1 MLKPLADLSRPVSLS
16 SKEKAGSVQSDVHSQ
31 PNLFQSVLGYLGVLL
46 RLERRLLALV
56 FSYSLAIG
64 LFSLIVPLTVQEL
77 VNTFAFAIQPVT
89 IVTLAGIM
97 VAALLFVGAFKA
109 LQYYAVEMLE
119 RRFFARVAIGMAQQ
133 LPHLQFLGFKPR
145 YANYFV
151 ETVFMQRALSVLL
164 VDLINVVVGG
174 TVGMTIL
181 VFYHPYFLLYGALL
195 LAGFNV
201 VFFLM
206 SHGGLKATIDMSHAK
221 YETLH
226 WMQEISYNLLH
237 FKATD
242 SQSILMQRTDELVAK
257 YIDTRQTR
265 FNILVRQYLASVGW
279 QAVAQSG
286 LIATAGWLVS
296 IGQLTLGQLVA
307 AEVVV
312 SGLLAS
318 FDGVVKRMGH
328 IYYFLTGLTELDY
341 VFSLPKDQASATL
354 SVPLP
359 DPTIHGIRV
368 TCKDLTV
375 EHSGMPPIFSQFNL
389 EVTPGEK
396 VGIYASTTIAKTAL
410 ARVLSGLEAPT
421 GGVIR
426 YNGVDLRHL
435 DLNAINRCRGFMLD
449 SQLTLFEGTI
459 EDNIVLGRS
468 YIPYSDVRWALRFV
482 ELEEDVD
489 ALPQGLKTHIRA
501 PGKILAP
508 THIMRILL
516 ARAILSRPQIL
527 VFDGIL
533 HNLQPALR
541 ETVLR
546 RLCSKD
552 EPWSV
557 IFVSNDPNLTA
568 HIDRRLILD

>member
-1 MLKPLADLSRPVSLS
+1 M
-16 SKEKAGSVQSDVHSQ
+16 QSHVDEQ
-31 PNLFQSVLGYLGVLL
+31 PNLFQSVVGYIGLLL

-56 FSYSLAIG
+56 VSYSVAIG
-64 LFSLIVPLTVQEL
+64 LFALIVPLTVQEL
-77 VNTFAFAIQPVT
+77 TNTFAFAIQPVT
-89 IVTLAGIM
+89 IVTLAGVMI
-97 VAALLFVGAFKA
+97 AALLFVGAFRS
-109 LQYYAVEMLE
+109 LQYYAVEVLE
-119 RRFFARVAIGMAQQ
+119 RRLFARVAIGMAQQ
-133 LPHLQFLGFKPR
+133 IPHLQVLGFKPR
-145 YANYFV
+145 YANHFM

-174 TVGMTIL
+174 AVGMTIL
-181 VFYHPYFLLYGALL
+181 VFYHPYFLLYNALL
-195 LAGFNV
+195 LAGFGI
-201 VFFLM
+201 VFLL
-206 SHGGLKATIDMSHAK
+206 SHGGLKATIEMSHAK
-221 YETLH
+221 YDTLH

-242 SQSILMQRTDELVAK
+242 SRAILMQRTDELVSK
-257 YIDTRQTR
+257 YVERRQTR
-265 FNILVRQYLASVGW
+265 FGILIRQYLGSVGW
-279 QAVAQSG
+279 QAIAHGG
-286 LIATAGWLVS
+286 LIATAAWLLS

-318 FDGVVKRMGH
+318 FDEVVKRMGH
-328 IYYFLTGLTELDY
+328 IFYFMTGLSELDF
-341 VFSLPKDQASATL
+341 VLSLPKDQESSGL

-359 DPTIHGIRV
+359 DPTVHGIRL

-375 EHSGMPPIFSQFNL
+375 HHPGVPAIFERFNL

-396 VGIYASTTIAKTAL
+396 IGIYASSTVAKTAL
-410 ARVLSGLEAPT
+410 ARVLAGLEAPT
-421 GGVIR
+421 SGLIR
-426 YNGVDLRHL
+426 YNGVDLRHI
-435 DLNAINRCRGFMLD
+435 DMSAINRCRGFMID

-468 YIPYSDVRWALRFV
+468 YIPYSDVRWALRFA

-516 ARAILSRPQIL
+516 ARAVLARPQIMI
-527 VFDGIL
+527 FDGTL
-533 HNLQPALR
+533 HNLHPVLR
-541 ETVLR
+541 ETLLR

-557 IFVSNDPNLTA
+557 IFVSNDPNLTP
-568 HIDRRLILD
+568 HVDRRLILE

>member
-1 MLKPLADLSRPVSLS
+1 
-16 SKEKAGSVQSDVHSQ
+16 VQSHVDEQ
-31 PNLFQSVLGYLGVLL
+31 PNLFQSVVGYIGLLL

-56 FSYSLAIG
+56 VSYSLAIG
-64 LFSLIVPLTVQEL
+64 LFALIVPLTVQEL
-77 VNTFAFAIQPVT
+77 TNTFAFAIQPVT
-89 IVTLAGIM
+89 IVTLAGVMI
-97 VAALLFVGAFKA
+97 AALLFVGAFRS
-109 LQYYAVEMLE
+109 LQYYAVEVLE
-119 RRFFARVAIGMAQQ
+119 RRLFARVAIGMAQQ
-133 LPHLQFLGFKPR
+133 IPHLQVLGFKPR
-145 YANYFV
+145 YANHFM

-174 TVGMTIL
+174 AVGMTIL
-181 VFYHPYFLLYGALL
+181 VFYHPYFLLYNALL
-195 LAGFNV
+195 LAGFGI
-201 VFFLM
+201 VFLL
-206 SHGGLKATIDMSHAK
+206 SHGGLKATIEMSHAK
-221 YETLH
+221 YDTLH

-242 SQSILMQRTDELVAK
+242 SRAILMQRTDELVGR
-257 YIDTRQTR
+257 YVERRQTR
-265 FNILVRQYLASVGW
+265 FGILIRQYLGSVGW
-279 QAVAQSG
+279 QAIAHGG
-286 LIATAGWLVS
+286 LIATAAWLLS

-318 FDGVVKRMGH
+318 FDEVVKRMGH
-328 IYYFLTGLTELDY
+328 IFYFMTGLSELDF
-341 VFSLPKDQASATL
+341 VLSLPKDQESSGL

-359 DPTIHGIRV
+359 DPTVHGIRL

-375 EHSGMPPIFSQFNL
+375 HHPGVPAIFERFNV

-396 VGIYASTTIAKTAL
+396 IGIYASSTAAKTAL

-421 GGVIR
+421 NGLIR
-426 YNGVDLRHL
+426 YNGVDLRHI
-435 DLNAINRCRGFMLD
+435 DMSAINRCRGFMID

-468 YIPYSDVRWALRFV
+468 YIPYSDVRWALRFA

-501 PGKILAP
+501 PGKILTP

-516 ARAILSRPQIL
+516 ARAVLARPQIMI
-527 VFDGIL
+527 FDGTL
-533 HNLQPALR
+533 HNLQPVLR
-541 ETVLR
+541 ETLLR

-557 IFVSNDPNLTA
+557 IFVSNDPNLTP
-568 HIDRRLILD
+568 HVDRRLILE

>member
-1 MLKPLADLSRPVSLS
+1 M
-16 SKEKAGSVQSDVHSQ
+16 
-31 PNLFQSVLGYLGVLL
+31 LGYLGVLL
-46 RLERRLLALV
+46 RLERRILALI

-89 IVTLAGIM
+89 IVTLAGVM
-97 VAALLFVGAFKA
+97 VTGLLFVGAFRA
-109 LQYYAVEMLE
+109 LQFYAVEVLE
-119 RRFFARVAIGMAQQ
+119 RRVFARIALGMAQQ
-133 LPHLQFLGFKPR
+133 LPHMQFLGFKPR
-145 YANYFV
+145 YANYFM

-164 VDLINVVVGG
+164 VDLINVIVGG
-174 TVGMTIL
+174 AVGMTIL
-181 VFYHPYFLLYGALL
+181 VFYHPYFLLYNALL
-195 LAGFNV
+195 LAGFTV

-226 WMQEISYNLLH
+226 WLQEISYNLLH

-242 SQSILMQRTDELVAK
+242 SQALLMRRTDELVHS
-257 YIDTRQTR
+257 YVETRHTR
-265 FNILVRQYLASVGW
+265 FGILIRQYLGSVGW
-279 QAVAQSG
+279 QAVAHSG
-286 LIATAGWLVS
+286 LLATAGWLLSV
-296 IGQLTLGQLVA
+296 GQLTLGQLVA

-312 SGLLAS
+312 SGLLLSLDA
-318 FDGVVKRMGH
+318 VVKRMGH
-328 IYYFLTGLTELDY
+328 IYYFLTGLNELDFL
-341 VFSLPKDQASATL
+341 FSLPKDQASATL

-368 TCKDLTV
+368 TCKDLAV
-375 EHSGMPPIFSQFNL
+375 IHPGMPPIFEHFNL

-396 VGIYASTTIAKTAL
+396 IGVYASTTAAKTAL
-410 ARVLSGLEAPT
+410 ARVLAGLEAPT
-421 GGVIR
+421 GGVLR

-435 DLNAINRCRGFMLD
+435 DLQAINRCRGFMID

-468 YIPYSDVRWALRFV
+468 YIPYSDVRWALRFT

-516 ARAILSRPQIL
+516 ARAILARPQIL
-527 VFDGIL
+527 IFDGII
-533 HNLQPALR
+533 HTMHPTMR

-557 IFVSNDPNLTA
+557 IFVSNDPNLTP
-568 HIDRRLILD
+568 HVDRRIILE

>member
-1 MLKPLADLSRPVSLS
+1 MQGHVD
-16 SKEKAGSVQSDVHSQ
+16 EQ
-31 PNLFQSVLGYLGVLL
+31 PNLFQSVVGYVGLLL

-56 FSYSLAIG
+56 VSYSLAIG

-77 VNTFAFAIQPVT
+77 TNTFAFAIQPVT
-89 IVTLAGIM
+89 IVTLAGVMI
-97 VAALLFVGAFKA
+97 AALLFVGAFRS
-109 LQYYAVEMLE
+109 LQYYAVEVLE
-119 RRFFARVAIGMAQQ
+119 RRLFARVAIGMAQQ
-133 LPHLQFLGFKPR
+133 IPQLQVLGFKPR
-145 YANYFV
+145 YANHFM

-174 TVGMTIL
+174 AVGMTIL
-181 VFYHPYFLLYGALL
+181 VFYHPYFLLYNALL
-195 LAGFNV
+195 LAGFSMI
-201 VFFLM
+201 FLL
-206 SHGGLKATIDMSHAK
+206 SHGGLRATIDMSHAK
-221 YETLH
+221 YDTLH

-242 SQSILMQRTDELVAK
+242 SRAILMQRTDELVGK
-257 YIDTRQTR
+257 YVERRQTR
-265 FNILVRQYLASVGW
+265 FGILIRQYLGSVGW
-279 QAVAQSG
+279 QAIAHGG
-286 LIATAGWLVS
+286 LIATAAWLLS

-318 FDGVVKRMGH
+318 FDEVVKRMGH
-328 IYYFLTGLTELDY
+328 IFYFMTGLNELDF
-341 VFSLPKDQASATL
+341 VLSLPKDQASSAL

-359 DPTIHGIRV
+359 DPTVHGIRL
-368 TCKDLTV
+368 TCKDLAV
-375 EHSGMPPIFSQFNL
+375 HHPGVAAIFEGFNV

-396 VGIYASTTIAKTAL
+396 IGIYASSTAAKTAL
-410 ARVLSGLEAPT
+410 GRVLAGLEGPT
-421 GGVIR
+421 SGVIR
-426 YNGVDLRHL
+426 YNGVDLRHI
-435 DLNAINRCRGFMLD
+435 DMAAINRCRGFMID
-449 SQLTLFEGTI
+449 SHLTLFEGTI

-468 YIPYSDVRWALRFV
+468 YVPYSDVRWALRFA

-489 ALPQGLKTHIRA
+489 ALPLGLKTHVRA

-516 ARAILSRPQIL
+516 ARAVLARPQIL

-533 HNLQPALR
+533 HNLQPVLR
-541 ETVLR
+541 ETLLR

-557 IFVSNDPNLTA
+557 IFVSNDPNLTP
-568 HIDRRLILD
+568 HVDRRLILE

>member
-1 MLKPLADLSRPVSLS
+1 M
-16 SKEKAGSVQSDVHSQ
+16 QSHVDEQ
-31 PNLFQSVLGYLGVLL
+31 PNLFQSVVGYIGLLL

-56 FSYSLAIG
+56 VSYSLAIG

-77 VNTFAFAIQPVT
+77 TNTFAFAIQPVT
-89 IVTLAGIM
+89 IVTLAGVMI
-97 VAALLFVGAFKA
+97 AALLFVGAFRS
-109 LQYYAVEMLE
+109 LQYYAVEVLE
-119 RRFFARVAIGMAQQ
+119 RRLFARVAIGMSQQ
-133 LPHLQFLGFKPR
+133 IPQLQVLGFKPR
-145 YANYFV
+145 YANHFM

-174 TVGMTIL
+174 AVGMTIL
-181 VFYHPYFLLYGALL
+181 VFYHPYFLLYNALL
-195 LAGFNV
+195 LAGFSV
-201 VFFLM
+201 VFLL

-221 YETLH
+221 YDTLH

-242 SQSILMQRTDELVAK
+242 SRAILMQRTDELVGK
-257 YIDTRQTR
+257 YVERRQTR
-265 FNILVRQYLASVGW
+265 FGILIRQYLGSVGW
-279 QAVAQSG
+279 QAIAHGG
-286 LIATAGWLVS
+286 LIATAAWLLS

-318 FDGVVKRMGH
+318 FDEVVKRMGH
-328 IYYFLTGLTELDY
+328 IFYFMTGLKELDF
-341 VFSLPKDQASATL
+341 VLSLPKDQASSAL

-359 DPTIHGIRV
+359 DPTVHGIRL
-368 TCKDLTV
+368 TCKDLAV
-375 EHSGMPPIFSQFNL
+375 HHPAVPAIFQGFNV

-396 VGIYASTTIAKTAL
+396 IGIYASSTAAKTAL
-410 ARVLSGLEAPT
+410 ARVLAGLEAPT
-421 GGVIR
+421 SGVIR
-426 YNGVDLRHL
+426 YNGVDLRHI
-435 DLNAINRCRGFMLD
+435 DMAAINRCRGFMID

-468 YIPYSDVRWALRFV
+468 YIPYSDVRWALRFA

-489 ALPQGLKTHIRA
+489 TLSEGLKTHIRA
-501 PGKILAP
+501 PGKILTP
-508 THIMRILL
+508 MHIIRILL
-516 ARAILSRPQIL
+516 ARAVLARPQVL

-533 HNLQPALR
+533 HSLQPVLR
-541 ETVLR
+541 ETLLR

-557 IFVSNDPNLTA
+557 IFVSNDPNLTP
-568 HIDRRLILD
+568 HIDRRLILE

>member
-1 MLKPLADLSRPVSLS
+1 M
-16 SKEKAGSVQSDVHSQ
+16 KAGSVQDATHIR
-31 PNLFQSVLGYLGVLL
+31 PNLFQSVLGYLGVIL

-56 FSYSLAIG
+56 VSYSLAIG

-97 VAALLFVGAFKA
+97 VSALLFVGAFKA
-109 LQYYAVEMLE
+109 LQYYAVEVLE
-119 RRFFARVAIGMAQQ
+119 RRFFARIAIGMAEQ
-133 LPHLQFLGFKPR
+133 LPQLRFLGFKPR
-145 YANYFV
+145 YANFFV
-151 ETVFMQRALSVLL
+151 ETVFMQRALSILL
-164 VDLINVVVGG
+164 IDLIDVVVGG

-195 LAGFNV
+195 LAGFSV

-206 SHGGLKATIDMSHAK
+206 SHGGLRATIDMSHAK

-242 SQSILMQRTDELVAK
+242 SQALLMHRTDELVGK

-265 FNILVRQYLASVGW
+265 FGILIRQYLASLGW

-328 IYYFLTGLTELDY
+328 IYYFLTGLTELDF
-341 VFSLPKDQASATL
+341 VFSLPKDQSSATL

-359 DPTIHGIRV
+359 DPAIHGIRV

-375 EHSGMPPIFSQFNL
+375 EHAGMPPIFSGFNV
-389 EVTPGEK
+389 EITPGEK
-396 VGIYASTTIAKTAL
+396 IGIYASTTIAKTAL
-410 ARVLSGLEAPT
+410 ARVLSGLETPT

-435 DLNAINRCRGFMLD
+435 DVDVINRYRGFMLD
-449 SQLTLFEGTI
+449 SQLSLFEGTL
-459 EDNIVLGRS
+459 EDNIALGRS
-468 YIPYSDVRWALRFV
+468 YIPYSDLRWALRFV

-508 THIMRILL
+508 THVMRILL

-533 HNLQPALR
+533 HNLHPALR
-541 ETVLR
+541 ETLLR

-557 IFVSNDPNLTA
+557 IFVSNDPNLTP
-568 HIDRRLILD
+568 HVDRSLILD

>member
-1 MLKPLADLSRPVSLS
+1 M
-16 SKEKAGSVQSDVHSQ
+16 QSHVDDQ
-31 PNLFQSVLGYLGVLL
+31 PNLFQSVVGYVGVLL

-56 FSYSLAIG
+56 VSYSLAIG

-77 VNTFAFAIQPVT
+77 TNTFAFAIQPVT
-89 IVTLAGIM
+89 IVTLAGVMI
-97 VAALLFVGAFKA
+97 AALLFVGAFRA
-109 LQYYAVEMLE
+109 LQYYAVEVLE
-119 RRFFARVAIGMAQQ
+119 RRLFARVAIGMAQQ
-133 LPHLQFLGFKPR
+133 IPQFQFLGFKPR
-145 YANYFV
+145 YANHFM

-174 TVGMTIL
+174 AVGMTIL
-181 VFYHPYFLLYGALL
+181 VFYHPYFLLYNALL
-195 LAGFNV
+195 LAGFNI
-201 VFFLM
+201 VFLL
-206 SHGGLKATIDMSHAK
+206 SHGGLKATIEMSHAK
-221 YETLH
+221 YDTLH

-242 SQSILMQRTDELVAK
+242 SQAIVMQRTDELVGK
-257 YIDTRQTR
+257 YVQTRQTR
-265 FNILVRQYLASVGW
+265 FGILIRQYLGSVGW
-279 QAVAQSG
+279 QAIAHGG
-286 LIATAGWLVS
+286 LIATAAWLLS

-318 FDGVVKRMGH
+318 FDEVVKRMGH
-328 IYYFLTGLTELDY
+328 IFYFMTGLRELDL
-341 VFSLPKDQASATL
+341 VLSLPKDQGSSAL

-359 DPTIHGIRV
+359 DPTVHGIRL
-368 TCKDLTV
+368 TCKDLAV
-375 EHSGMPPIFSQFNL
+375 HHAGVPAIFEQFNV

-396 VGIYASTTIAKTAL
+396 IGIYASTTVAKTAL
-410 ARVLSGLEAPT
+410 ARVLAGLEVPT

-426 YNGVDLRHL
+426 YNGVDLRHI
-435 DLNAINRCRGFMLD
+435 DMNAINRCRGFMID

-459 EDNIVLGRS
+459 EDNILLGRS
-468 YIPYSDVRWALRFV
+468 YIPYSDVRWALRFA

-508 THIMRILL
+508 THMMRILL
-516 ARAILSRPQIL
+516 ARAILGRPQIL
-527 VFDGIL
+527 IFDGIL
-533 HNLQPALR
+533 HTLQPVLR
-541 ETVLR
+541 ETLLR

-557 IFVSNDPNLTA
+557 IFVSNDPNLTP
-568 HIDRRLILD
+568 HVDRRLILE

>member
-1 MLKPLADLSRPVSLS
+1 M
-16 SKEKAGSVQSDVHSQ
+16 QSHVDDQ
-31 PNLFQSVLGYLGVLL
+31 PNLFQSVVGYVGVLL

-56 FSYSLAIG
+56 VSYSLAIG

-77 VNTFAFAIQPVT
+77 TNTFAFAIQPVT
-89 IVTLAGIM
+89 IVTLAGVMI
-97 VAALLFVGAFKA
+97 AALLFVGAFRS
-109 LQYYAVEMLE
+109 LQYYAVEVLE
-119 RRFFARVAIGMAQQ
+119 RRLFARVAIGMAQQ
-133 LPHLQFLGFKPR
+133 IPQFQFLGFKPR
-145 YANYFV
+145 YANHFM

-174 TVGMTIL
+174 AVGMTIL
-181 VFYHPYFLLYGALL
+181 VFYHPYFLLYNALL
-195 LAGFNV
+195 LAGFNI
-201 VFFLM
+201 VFLL
-206 SHGGLKATIDMSHAK
+206 SHGGLKATIEMSHAK
-221 YETLH
+221 YDTLH

-242 SQSILMQRTDELVAK
+242 SQAILMQRTDELVSK
-257 YIDTRQTR
+257 YVQTRQTR
-265 FNILVRQYLASVGW
+265 FGILIRQYLGSVGW
-279 QAVAQSG
+279 QAIAHGG
-286 LIATAGWLVS
+286 LIATAAWLLS

-318 FDGVVKRMGH
+318 FDEVVKRMGH
-328 IYYFLTGLTELDY
+328 IFYFMTGLRELDL
-341 VFSLPKDQASATL
+341 VLSLPKDQGSSAL

-359 DPTIHGIRV
+359 DPTVHGIRL
-368 TCKDLTV
+368 TCKDLAV
-375 EHSGMPPIFSQFNL
+375 HHAGVPAIFEQFNV

-396 VGIYASTTIAKTAL
+396 IGIYASTTAAKTAL
-410 ARVLSGLEAPT
+410 ARVLAGLEMPT

-426 YNGVDLRHL
+426 YNGVDLRHI
-435 DLNAINRCRGFMLD
+435 DMNAINRCRGFMID

-459 EDNIVLGRS
+459 EDNILLGRS
-468 YIPYSDVRWALRFV
+468 YIPYSDVRWALRFA

-508 THIMRILL
+508 THMMRILL
-516 ARAILSRPQIL
+516 ARAILGRPQIL
-527 VFDGIL
+527 IFDGIL
-533 HNLQPALR
+533 HTLQPVLR
-541 ETVLR
+541 ETLLR

-557 IFVSNDPNLTA
+557 IFVSNDPNLTP
-568 HIDRRLILD
+568 HVDRRLILE

>member
-1 MLKPLADLSRPVSLS
+1 V
-16 SKEKAGSVQSDVHSQ
+16 V
-31 PNLFQSVLGYLGVLL
+31 
-46 RLERRLLALV
+46 
-56 FSYSLAIG
+56 SYSLAIG
-64 LFSLIVPLTVQEL
+64 LFALIVPLTVQEL
-77 VNTFAFAIQPVT
+77 TNTFAFAIQPVT
-89 IVTLAGIM
+89 IVTLAGVMI
-97 VAALLFVGAFKA
+97 AALLFVGAFRS
-109 LQYYAVEMLE
+109 LQYYAVEVLE
-119 RRFFARVAIGMAQQ
+119 RRLFARVAIGMAQQ
-133 LPHLQFLGFKPR
+133 IPHLQVLGFKPR
-145 YANYFV
+145 YANHFM

-174 TVGMTIL
+174 AVGMTIL
-181 VFYHPYFLLYGALL
+181 VFYHPYFLLYNALL
-195 LAGFNV
+195 LAGFGI
-201 VFFLM
+201 VFLL
-206 SHGGLKATIDMSHAK
+206 SHGGLKATIEMSHAK
-221 YETLH
+221 YDTLH

-242 SQSILMQRTDELVAK
+242 SRAILMQRTDELVGK
-257 YIDTRQTR
+257 YVERRQTR
-265 FNILVRQYLASVGW
+265 FGILIRQYLGSVGW
-279 QAVAQSG
+279 QAIAHGG
-286 LIATAGWLVS
+286 LIATAAWLLS

-318 FDGVVKRMGH
+318 FDEVVKRMGH
-328 IYYFLTGLTELDY
+328 IFYFMTGLSELDF
-341 VFSLPKDQASATL
+341 VLSLPKDQESSGL

-359 DPTIHGIRV
+359 DPTVHGIRL

-375 EHSGMPPIFSQFNL
+375 HHPGVPAIFERFNV

-396 VGIYASTTIAKTAL
+396 IGIYASSTVAKTAL
-410 ARVLSGLEAPT
+410 ARVLGGLEAPT
-421 GGVIR
+421 NGLIR
-426 YNGVDLRHL
+426 YNGVDLRHI
-435 DLNAINRCRGFMLD
+435 DMSAINRCRGFMID

-468 YIPYSDVRWALRFV
+468 YIPYSDVRWALRFA

-516 ARAILSRPQIL
+516 ARAVLARPQIMI
-527 VFDGIL
+527 FDGTL
-533 HNLQPALR
+533 HTLQPVLR
-541 ETVLR
+541 ETLLR

-557 IFVSNDPNLTA
+557 IFVSNDPNLTP
-568 HIDRRLILD
+568 HVDRRLILE

>member
-1 MLKPLADLSRPVSLS
+1 
-16 SKEKAGSVQSDVHSQ
+16 VQSHVDEQ
-31 PNLFQSVLGYLGVLL
+31 PNLFQSVVGYIGLLL

-56 FSYSLAIG
+56 VSYSLAIG
-64 LFSLIVPLTVQEL
+64 LFALIVPLTVQEL
-77 VNTFAFAIQPVT
+77 TNTFAFAIQPVT
-89 IVTLAGIM
+89 IVTLAGVMI
-97 VAALLFVGAFKA
+97 AALLFVGAFRS
-109 LQYYAVEMLE
+109 LQYYAVEVLE
-119 RRFFARVAIGMAQQ
+119 RRLFARVAIGMAQQ
-133 LPHLQFLGFKPR
+133 IPHLQVLGFKPR
-145 YANYFV
+145 YANHFM

-174 TVGMTIL
+174 AVGMTIL
-181 VFYHPYFLLYGALL
+181 VFYHPYFLLYNALL
-195 LAGFNV
+195 LAGFGI
-201 VFFLM
+201 VFLL
-206 SHGGLKATIDMSHAK
+206 SHGGLKATIEMSHAK
-221 YETLH
+221 YDTLH

-242 SQSILMQRTDELVAK
+242 SRAILMQRTDELVGK
-257 YIDTRQTR
+257 YVERRQTR
-265 FNILVRQYLASVGW
+265 FGILIRQYLGSVGW
-279 QAVAQSG
+279 QAIAHGG
-286 LIATAGWLVS
+286 LIATAAWLLS

-318 FDGVVKRMGH
+318 FDEVVKRMGH
-328 IYYFLTGLTELDY
+328 IFYFMTGLSELDF
-341 VFSLPKDQASATL
+341 VLSLPKDQESSGL

-359 DPTIHGIRV
+359 DPTVHGIRL

-375 EHSGMPPIFSQFNL
+375 HHPGVPAIFERFNV

-396 VGIYASTTIAKTAL
+396 IGIYASSTVAKTAL

-421 GGVIR
+421 NGLIR
-426 YNGVDLRHL
+426 YNGVDLRHI
-435 DLNAINRCRGFMLD
+435 DMSAINRCRGFMID

-468 YIPYSDVRWALRFV
+468 YIPYSDVRWALRFA

-516 ARAILSRPQIL
+516 ARAVLARPQIMI
-527 VFDGIL
+527 FDGTL
-533 HNLQPALR
+533 HTLQPVLR
-541 ETVLR
+541 ETLLR

-557 IFVSNDPNLTA
+557 IFVSNDPNLTP
-568 HIDRRLILD
+568 HVDRRLILE

>member
-1 MLKPLADLSRPVSLS
+1 
-16 SKEKAGSVQSDVHSQ
+16 VQSQVDEQ
-31 PNLFQSVLGYLGVLL
+31 PNLFQSVVGYVGLLL
-46 RLERRLLALV
+46 RLERRVLALV
-56 FSYSLAIG
+56 VSYSLAIG

-77 VNTFAFAIQPVT
+77 TNTFAFAIQPVT

-97 VAALLFVGAFKA
+97 IAALLFVGAFRS
-109 LQYYAVEMLE
+109 LQYYAVEVLE
-119 RRFFARVAIGMAQQ
+119 RRLFARVAIGMSQQ
-133 LPHLQFLGFKPR
+133 IPHLQVLGFRPR
-145 YANYFV
+145 YANHFM

-174 TVGMTIL
+174 AVGMTIL
-181 VFYHPYFLLYGALL
+181 VFYHPYFLLYNALL
-195 LAGFNV
+195 LGGFSV
-201 VFFLM
+201 VFLL
-206 SHGGLKATIDMSHAK
+206 SHGGLRATIDMSHAK
-221 YETLH
+221 YDTLH
-226 WMQEISYNLLH
+226 WIQEISYNLLH

-242 SQSILMQRTDELVAK
+242 SRAILIQRTDELVGK
-257 YIDTRQTR
+257 YIERRQTR
-265 FNILVRQYLASVGW
+265 FGILIRQYLGSVGW
-279 QAVAQSG
+279 QAVAHGG
-286 LIATAGWLVS
+286 LIATAAWLLS

-318 FDGVVKRMGH
+318 FDEVVKRMGH
-328 IYYFLTGLTELDY
+328 IFYFMTGLKELDF
-341 VFSLPKDQASATL
+341 VFSLPKDQASSSL

-359 DPTIHGIRV
+359 DPTVHGIRL
-368 TCKDLTV
+368 TCKDLSV
-375 EHSGMPPIFSQFNL
+375 QHPDVPAIFQQFNV

-396 VGIYASTTIAKTAL
+396 VGIYASSTAAKTAL
-410 ARVLSGLEAPT
+410 ARVLAGLEAPT
-421 GGVIR
+421 AGLIR
-426 YNGVDLRHL
+426 YNGVDLRHIGMT
-435 DLNAINRCRGFMLD
+435 AINRCRGFMID

-468 YIPYSDVRWALRFV
+468 YVPYSDVRWALRFA

-516 ARAILSRPQIL
+516 ARAVLARPQIL

-533 HNLQPALR
+533 QNLQPVLR
-541 ETVLR
+541 ETLLR

-557 IFVSNDPNLTA
+557 IFVSNDPNLTP
-568 HIDRRLILD
+568 HVDRRLILE

>member
-1 MLKPLADLSRPVSLS
+1 MLSYLAV
-16 SKEKAGSVQSDVHSQ
+16 
-31 PNLFQSVLGYLGVLL
+31 LF
-46 RLERRLLALV
+46 RLERRILALI

-77 VNTFAFAIQPVT
+77 VNTFAFAIQPIT
-89 IVTLAGIM
+89 IVTLAGVM
-97 VAALLFVGAFKA
+97 VAGLLFVGAFRA
-109 LQYYAVEMLE
+109 LQFYAVEVLE
-119 RRFFARVAIGMAQQ
+119 RRVFARVALGMAQQ
-133 LPHLQFLGFKPR
+133 LPHLQFIGFKPR
-145 YANYFV
+145 YANYFM

-164 VDLINVVVGG
+164 VDLINVIVGG
-174 TVGMTIL
+174 AVGMTIL
-181 VFYHPYFLLYGALL
+181 VFYHPYFLLYNALL
-195 LAGFNV
+195 LAGFTV

-226 WMQEISYNLLH
+226 WLQEVSYNLLH

-242 SQSILMQRTDELVAK
+242 SQALLMRRTDELIHSYVE
-257 YIDTRQTR
+257 TRQTR
-265 FNILVRQYLASVGW
+265 FGILIRQYLGSVGW
-279 QAVAQSG
+279 QAVAHSG
-286 LIATAGWLVS
+286 LLATAGWLLS

-312 SGLLAS
+312 SGLLLG
-318 FDGVVKRMGH
+318 FDAVVKRMGH
-328 IYYFLTGLTELDY
+328 IYYFLTGLNELDFL
-341 VFSLPKDQASATL
+341 FSLPKDQASATL

-368 TCKDLTV
+368 TCKDLAV
-375 EHSGMPPIFSQFNL
+375 IHPGMPPIFEHFNL

-396 VGIYASTTIAKTAL
+396 IGVYARTAAAKTAL
-410 ARVLSGLEAPT
+410 GRVLAGLETPT

-435 DLNAINRCRGFMLD
+435 DLQGINRCRGFMID

-468 YIPYSDVRWALRFV
+468 YIPYSDVRWALRFT
-482 ELEEDVD
+482 ELEDDVD

-516 ARAILSRPQIL
+516 ARAILARPQIL
-527 VFDGIL
+527 IFDGII
-533 HNLQPALR
+533 HNLQPTMR
-541 ETVLR
+541 ETILR

-557 IFVSNDPNLTA
+557 IFVSNDPNLTP
-568 HIDRRLILD
+568 HVDRRIILD

>member
-1 MLKPLADLSRPVSLS
+1 
-16 SKEKAGSVQSDVHSQ
+16 VQGQVGNQ
-31 PNLFQSVLGYLGVLL
+31 PSLFQSMLGCLGVLF
-46 RLERRLLALV
+46 RLERRILALI

-77 VNTFAFAIQPVT
+77 VNTFAFAIQPIT
-89 IVTLAGIM
+89 IVTLAGVM
-97 VAALLFVGAFKA
+97 VAGLLFVGAFRA
-109 LQYYAVEMLE
+109 LQFYAVEVLE
-119 RRFFARVAIGMAQQ
+119 RRIFARVALGMAQQ
-133 LPHLQFLGFKPR
+133 LPNLQFLGFKPR
-145 YANYFV
+145 YANYFM

-164 VDLINVVVGG
+164 VDLINVIVGG
-174 TVGMTIL
+174 AVGMTIL
-181 VFYHPYFLLYGALL
+181 VFYHPYFLLYNALL
-195 LAGFNV
+195 LAGFTV

-206 SHGGLKATIDMSHAK
+206 SHGGLKATIDMSQAK

-226 WMQEISYNLLH
+226 WLQEISYNLLH

-242 SQSILMQRTDELVAK
+242 SQALLMQRTDELVHS
-257 YIDTRQTR
+257 YVETRQTR
-265 FNILVRQYLASVGW
+265 FGVLIRQYLGSVGW
-279 QAVAQSG
+279 QAVAHSG
-286 LIATAGWLVS
+286 LLATAGWLLS

-312 SGLLAS
+312 SGLLLS
-318 FDGVVKRMGH
+318 FDAVVKRMGH
-328 IYYFLTGLTELDY
+328 IYYFLTGLNELDFL
-341 VFSLPKDQASATL
+341 FSLPKDQASATL

-368 TCKDLTV
+368 TCKDLAV
-375 EHSGMPPIFSQFNL
+375 IHPGMPPIFEQFNL
-389 EVTPGEK
+389 EITPGEK
-396 VGIYASTTIAKTAL
+396 IGVYASTTTAKTAL
-410 ARVLSGLEAPT
+410 ARVLAGLETPT
-421 GGVIR
+421 GGVLR

-435 DLNAINRCRGFMLD
+435 DLQAINRCRGFMID

-468 YIPYSDVRWALRFV
+468 YIPYSDVRWALRFT

-508 THIMRILL
+508 THIIRILL
-516 ARAILSRPQIL
+516 ARAILARPQIL
-527 VFDGIL
+527 IFDGII
-533 HNLQPALR
+533 HNMQPTMR

-546 RLCSKD
+546 RICSKD

-557 IFVSNDPNLTA
+557 IFVSNDPNLTP
-568 HIDRRLILD
+568 HVDRRIILD

>member
-1 MLKPLADLSRPVSLS
+1 M
-16 SKEKAGSVQSDVHSQ
+16 QSHVDEQ
-31 PNLFQSVLGYLGVLL
+31 PNLFQSVVGYVGLLL

-56 FSYSLAIG
+56 VSYSLAIG

-77 VNTFAFAIQPVT
+77 TNTFAFAIQPVT
-89 IVTLAGIM
+89 IVTLAGVM
-97 VAALLFVGAFKA
+97 VAALLFVGAFRS
-109 LQYYAVEMLE
+109 LQYYAVEVLE
-119 RRFFARVAIGMAQQ
+119 RRLFARVAIGMAQQ
-133 LPHLQFLGFKPR
+133 IPHLQVLGFKPR
-145 YANYFV
+145 YANHFM

-174 TVGMTIL
+174 AVGMTIL
-181 VFYHPYFLLYGALL
+181 VFYHPYFLLYNALL

-201 VFFLM
+201 VFLL

-221 YETLH
+221 YDTLH

-242 SQSILMQRTDELVAK
+242 SRAILMQRTDELVGK
-257 YIDTRQTR
+257 YVERRQTR
-265 FNILVRQYLASVGW
+265 FGILIRQYLGSVGW
-279 QAVAQSG
+279 QAIAHGG
-286 LIATAGWLVS
+286 LIATAAWLLS

-312 SGLLAS
+312 SGLLSS
-318 FDGVVKRMGH
+318 FDEVVKRMGH
-328 IYYFLTGLTELDY
+328 IFYFMTGLKELDF
-341 VFSLPKDQASATL
+341 VLSLPRDQASSSL

-359 DPTIHGIRV
+359 DPTVHGIRL
-368 TCKDLTV
+368 TCRDLTV
-375 EHSGMPPIFSQFNL
+375 HHPGVPPIFQQFDL

-396 VGIYASTTIAKTAL
+396 IGIYASSTAAKTAL
-410 ARVLSGLEAPT
+410 ARVLAGLETPT

-426 YNGVDLRHL
+426 YNGVDLRHI
-435 DLNAINRCRGFMLD
+435 DMAAINRCRGFMID

-459 EDNIVLGRS
+459 EDNVVLGRS
-468 YIPYSDVRWALRFV
+468 YIPYSDVRWALRFA

-489 ALPQGLKTHIRA
+489 ALPQGLKTHVRA

-516 ARAILSRPQIL
+516 ARAVLARPQIL

-533 HNLQPALR
+533 QNLQPVLR
-541 ETVLR
+541 ETLLR

-552 EPWSV
+552 EPWSI
-557 IFVSNDPNLTA
+557 IFVSNDPNLTP
-568 HIDRRLILD
+568 HVDRRLILE